1 MTKPVTAFK
10 SLAPNEY
17 TKTPFR
23 AYSPQSYTYVSG
35 SANNS
40 VDVNFLFGRKYTT
53 ASGLRVE
60 NAEQELFDS
69 VIQTFYSVL
78 PSIQYGITPAS
89 YIPTGSV
96 YVVSVTQDIFGEQ
109 IEPNTMKVTIG
120 TSASYDDGKGN
131 MFVSSSVGS
140 GSIIG
145 SIFYEKG
152 VVLFK
157 TTSSISG
164 GGISND
170 GIYVGNGDSVQV
182 QFSSSVMLQEHAVR
196 VRINPTEYNYSL
208 YNPTTNK
215 IMYTGSA
222 SLPRD
227 LMASQSLLPYITTIG
242 LYNDANEL
250 VAVGKLSNPIQRT
263 SDSTQTFVVKFDT

>member
-17 TKTPFR
+17 TITPFR
-23 AYSPQSYTYVSG
+23 AYSPHLYTYVSG
-35 SANNS
+35 SVNNS

-78 PSIQYGITPAS
+78 PSIQYGITPLS

-96 YVVSVTQDIFGEQ
+96 YVISVTQDIFGEQ
-109 IEPNTMKVTIG
+109 VQPNTVKITIG
-120 TSASYDDGKGN
+120 TSSSYDDGRGN

-140 GSIIG
+140 GSIVG
-145 SIFYEKG
+145 SIFYDKG
-152 VVLFK
+152 IILLK
-157 TTSSISG
+157 PTSSIAG

-170 GIYVGNGDSVQV
+170 GVYVGSGSAVQV
-182 QFSSSVMLQEHAVR
+182 QFSSSVMLREHAVR
-196 VRINPTEYNYSL
+196 VRINPSEYNYSL

-215 IMYTGSA
+215 TMYTGSA

>member
-17 TKTPFR
+17 TITPFH
-23 AYSPQSYTYVSG
+23 AYSSQTYTYVSG
-35 SANNS
+35 STSNS
-40 VDVNFLFGRKYTT
+40 VDVNFLFGRKYSTS
-53 ASGLRVE
+53 SGLRVE

-69 VIQTFYSVL
+69 VIQTFYSIL
-78 PSIQYGITPAS
+78 PSTQYGITPSS

-96 YVVSVTQDIFGEQ
+96 YVISITQDIFGEQ
-109 IEPNTMKVTIG
+109 IQPNTMKITVG
-120 TSASYDDGKGN
+120 TSSSYDDGKGN
-131 MFVSSSVGS
+131 MYISSSAGS

-152 VVLFK
+152 VVLLK
-157 TTSSISG
+157 TTSSIAG

-170 GIYVGNGDSVQV
+170 GVYVGNGNSVQV
-182 QFSSSVMLQEHAVR
+182 QFSSSVMLHEHAVR
-196 VRINPTEYNYSL
+196 VRINPSEYNYSL

-227 LMASQSLLPYITTIG
+227 LMASQSLLPYITAIG
-242 LYNDANEL
+242 LYNEANEL